1 MSNDD
6 SFERAL
12 DLIRRVQ
19 DARMAHDAEAIPSQ
33 VSAVYW
39 IEAKARTPGTHPT
52 ARAGYWL
59 VETTLQAVDR
69 VWQVVKTATVEGR
82 LGYKSKVATASRS
95 GDPDARVIHVCTYDA
110 ADAGDVAR
118 VEAALRALELQ
129 PVAYHA
135 DE

>member
-19 DARMAHDAEAIPSQ
+19 DARMAHDAEAIPSH

-39 IEAKARTPGTHPT
+39 IEAAPPTPGARPT
-52 ARAGYWL
+52 SRAGYWL
-59 VETTLQAVDR
+59 VETTVQEVDR
-69 VWQVVKTATVEGR
+69 VWQVVKTATVDGR

-110 ADAGDVAR
+110 ADVGDVAR
-118 VEAALRALELQ
+118 VEEALRALDLE
-129 PVAYHA
+129 PVAFHA